1 MQQQDLEEVAYTKL
15 KPGEKVDLDL
25 QFEEA
30 NELLADVKR
39 QIKQLEQHQKS
50 AEKLAD
56 IEATAKIEGLSQ
68 QLALLKTALEQQIAD
83 LQRKLRQVPPKVKK
97 LFEKIEKDCSQYL
110 AAVKDAGLWLYR
122 GSSGPDE
129 FVGKSWETRRA
140 KDSSREAQ
148 VVFDEML
155 ASLGFVALR
164 GNSIF
169 ATSNWDHA
177 SGFGDQVY
185 VIFPV
190 NGRSHFTYTVSED
203 LTLTD
208 ILDVGVNQQKLNDL
222 KIEFGQWLREAT
234 KDVKKKPKWLIRLL
248 DYSKPGSWWSWN
260 SIDFELKTLDKKGKI
275 QLDVPDRFMNV
286 DQRSLVDVES
296 FVRRYHPKNTDLAT
310 ALKNMNEVYISG
322 VYYALSVEK
331 YANLISNYFGVEASN

>member
-15 KPGEKVDLDL
+15 KPGDKVDLNL

-30 NELLADVKR
+30 NELLDDVKR

-50 AEKLAD
+50 AVKLAD
-56 IEATAKIEGLSQ
+56 LEATSKIEGLAQ
-68 QLALLKTALEQQIAD
+68 QLAQLKTALEQQVAE
-83 LQRKLRQVPPKVKK
+83 LQQKLRQVPPKVKK
-97 LFEKIEKDCSQYL
+97 LFEKIEKDCSQYM

-129 FVGKSWETRRA
+129 YLGKSWLTRRA
-140 KDSSREAQ
+140 KDSNREAQ

-177 SGFGDQVY
+177 SHFGDQVY

-203 LTLTD
+203 LTLSDT
-208 ILDVGVNQQKLNDL
+208 LDVGVNQQKLNDL

-248 DYSKPGSWWSWN
+248 DYSKPGGWWSWN
-260 SIDFELKTLDKKGKI
+260 SIDFELKTLPKTAK
-275 QLDVPDRFMNV
+275 LDVPEKFLNV
-286 DQRSLVDVES
+286 DQRSLVDVDS
-296 FVRRYHPKNTDLAT
+296 FVRRYRPSNTDLAK
-310 ALKNMNEVYISG
+310 ALKNSSEVYISG
-322 VYYALSVEK
+322 IYYALSVEK
-331 YANLISNYFGVEASN
+331 YANLISNYFGVEVSY

>member
-30 NELLADVKR
+30 NELLDDVKR
-39 QIKQLEQHQKS
+39 QIKQLEQHQK
-50 AEKLAD
+50 AAKLAD

-110 AAVKDAGLWLYR
+110 EAVREAGEWLYR

-169 ATSNWDHA
+169 ATSDWDHA
-177 SGFGDQVY
+177 SSFGDQVY

-190 NGRSHFTYTVSED
+190 DGRSHFTYTVSED

-222 KIEFGQWLREAT
+222 KSEFGQWLREAT
-234 KDVKKKPKWLIRLL
+234 KDVKKQPKWLIRLL

-260 SIDFELKTLDKKGKI
+260 SIAFELTSLPKNVKF
-275 QLDVPDRFMNV
+275 DVPEKFLNI

-296 FVRRYHPKNTDLAT
+296 FMHRYRPKNTDLAT

-322 VYYALSVEK
+322 VYYALSVDK